1 MNPAVM
7 SSDRRRWRRSAA
19 ALCAVAGLAICGCGS
34 AVASRPGPGP
44 AAALPQLATS
54 VSVAGGTSW
63 AVVLMGSS
71 AAQHDSF
78 WQLFARPAGGSKWR
92 QVTPAGVADNGGL
105 VVGITGPSALVS
117 GFRPSQ
123 DLVFSPLAVTAN
135 SGASWSA
142 GHLVTSGLA
151 DVADALAADS
161 AGQLIAVTSGG
172 TAELGSHLGGA
183 WTRLTSTPALA
194 RTLAGRA
201 CGLTRLTAAAFG
213 AAAAV
218 LLGGRCDRPG
228 IAGIFTLRGGSW
240 RPAGPVIPAALTS
253 GAKRVEVLRLVTL
266 GTQTEALLEAGTGSA
281 ATILA
286 AWSADG
292 GAHWQLSPPLR
303 PATGQDQP
311 AGGQAASAGQSGT
324 GQSASTGQLASTGPA
339 AGTVESASFG
349 PGGTIGLILGG
360 GRGEVL
366 AGPGAPWRA
375 LSALPRWTAVLAA
388 GSGGRLDALTAHGST
403 LADWRLQPGP
413 GSAASWSQAQQ
424 LSITI
429 PYGSSG

>member
-1 MNPAVM
+1 M
-7 SSDRRRWRRSAA
+7 
-19 ALCAVAGLAICGCGS
+19 AGLAISGCGS
-34 AVASRPGPGP
+34 AAASRSGPGP

-71 AAQHDSF
+71 AAQQNNF
-78 WQLFARPAGGSKWR
+78 WQLFARPAAASKWR

-123 DLVFSPLAVTAN
+123 DLAFSPLAVTAN
-135 SGASWSA
+135 SGTSWSA
-142 GHLVTSGLA
+142 GHPVSRGLA
-151 DVADALAADS
+151 DVADALAADP
-161 AGQLIAVTSGG
+161 AGQLIAVTSSG
-172 TAELGSHLGGA
+172 TAELGSHLGAA

-194 RTLAGRA
+194 RTPAGRA

-218 LLGGRCDRPG
+218 MLAGRCDRPG

-240 RPAGPVIPAALTS
+240 QPAGPVIPAALTG
-253 GAKRVEVLRLVTL
+253 GAKRIEVLRLVTL

-281 ATILA
+281 ATVLA

-303 PATGQDQP
+303 PATGRD
-311 AGGQAASAGQSGT
+311 QAASA
-324 GQSASTGQLASTGPA
+324 
-339 AGTVESASFG
+339 VESASFG
-349 PGGTIGLILGG
+349 PGGTAGLILAG
-360 GRGEVL
+360 GRGEIL
-366 AGPGAPWRA
+366 AGPGTPWRA
-375 LSALPRWTAVLAA
+375 LPALPRWTAVLVV
-388 GSGGRLDALTAHGST
+388 GSGGRLDALTAHGRA

-413 GSAASWSQAQQ
+413 GSWSQVQQ

-429 PYGSSG
+429 PYGSSS